1 MLPIEALKSRTTIVT
16 HAGCADGAAAAMI
29 AKAALPH
36 CEVRAF
42 YYDDPEYLNLPAT
55 PGILAVDITPP
66 AHRAA
71 EFAAVGTM
79 VCDHHSKDL
88 VTPYGDLG
96 IWGDSKRGESGA
108 WLAYYEVFRPLMGQ
122 HSEFCEVAQ
131 LSAIYDT
138 WKTEVPGWK
147 AACHLAALLQ
157 TVPLAWCL
165 NVPAYVVLQQAADL
179 GAALHAAKMA
189 AAAKTSS
196 RAVRLRVGGR
206 NVAIVPTTSVN
217 LVEVPEADII
227 AGFKYQSGSPRV
239 KWSLRSQTVNVATIA
254 RRHGGNG
261 HAAAAGFHVADDGRS
276 PYAMAET
283 LFAEP

>member
-42 YYDDPEYLNLPAT
+42 YYDDPEYLSLAAT

-66 AHRAA
+66 VHRAA

-138 WKTEVPGWK
+138 
-147 AACHLAALLQ
+147 
-157 TVPLAWCL
+157 
-165 NVPAYVVLQQAADL
+165 
-179 GAALHAAKMA
+179 
-189 AAAKTSS
+189 
-196 RAVRLRVGGR
+196 
-206 NVAIVPTTSVN
+206 
-217 LVEVPEADII
+217 
-227 AGFKYQSGSPRV
+227 
-239 KWSLRSQTVNVATIA
+239 
-254 RRHGGNG
+254 
-261 HAAAAGFHVADDGRS
+261 
-276 PYAMAET
+276 
-283 LFAEP
+283 

>member
-42 YYDDPEYLNLPAT
+42 YYDDPEYLSLAAT

-66 AHRAA
+66 VHRAA

-108 WLAYYEVFRPLMGQ
+108 WLAYYEILRPLMGQ

-217 LVEVPEADII
+217 LVDVPEADII